1 MIHIVDEILVT
12 DAKIEIP
19 ALVWLLKSNILSS
32 TSFHLDNTF
41 RGVVNAAKKQLGW
54 KANMVAHGLRG
65 ARNLAPGLTPESL
78 WHKNVLNI
86 FFVKTQKT
94 LDRKPA
100 DLILGM

>member
-41 RGVVNAAKKQLGW
+41 RGVVNAAKKQLG
-54 KANMVAHGLRG
+54 
-65 ARNLAPGLTPESL
+65 
-78 WHKNVLNI
+78 
-86 FFVKTQKT
+86 
-94 LDRKPA
+94 
-100 DLILGM
+100 